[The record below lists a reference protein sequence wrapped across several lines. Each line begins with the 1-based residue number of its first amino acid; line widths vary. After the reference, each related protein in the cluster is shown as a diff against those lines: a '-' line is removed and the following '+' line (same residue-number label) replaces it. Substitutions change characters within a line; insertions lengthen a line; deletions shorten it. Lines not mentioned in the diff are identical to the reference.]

1 VSGGRV
7 VSPLLCVVFL
17 LVVSPSLRRSP
28 PPPPCRLAPA
38 PVVSPLFLVVSPVLL
53 LFVSPLLLLRLI
65 SPLRLRVVSPL
76 WLLHL
81 LLTSPVLRGVV
92 IQSPLLDGICWV
104 VVVGWGSLALGFVR
118 GFISLGWIRRRWSSL
133 GGIRLDWLSLVGFAW
148 IGRRSGGFAHVDLPA
163 MVIVGRNSSPLV
175 VVGVDSLALVVGGS
189 TPAMVVV
196 RRNSSSPGDLSLL
209 GWICWRW
216 SSLVVVVTPRCRH
229 RCRYALSMGTRCC
242 RSAVPA
248 VRY

>member
-1 VSGGRV
+1 MT
-7 VSPLLCVVFL
+7 
-17 LVVSPSLRRSP
+17 SLRRSP

-38 PVVSPLFLVVSPVLL
+38 PVVSPLFLVISPVLL

-81 LLTSPVLRGVV
+81 LLASPVLRGVV
-92 IQSPLLDGICWV
+92 IQSPLLDGIRWV
-104 VVVGWGSLALGFVR
+104 VVVGWGSLALVFVR
-118 GFISLGWIRRRWSSL
+118 GFISLGWIRRRWLSL

-148 IGRRSGGFAHVDLPA
+148 IGRRWGGFAHVG
-163 MVIVGRNSSPLV
+163 VGRFAGNGHRWVEFIAVGRCWSGFAGICCWSRFT
-175 VVGVDSLALVVGGS
+175 GVDPPV
-189 TPAMVVV
+189 MVVI
-196 RRNSSSPGDLSLL
+196 RRNSSSLGDLSPL
-209 GWICWRW
+209 GWICWQW
-216 SSLVVVVTPRCRH
+216 SSLVVAMVVVVTPRCCHQR
-229 RCRYALSMGTRCC
+229 RYMLSMGARCC